1 MDQFWQIKTITK
13 GGKIQIPFKQ
23 LVKNETKIRKIF
35 EIQYRKS
42 FYHMRLF
49 EKIFKHCGWSFS
61 CRYQLKQFC
70 CICRTLS
77 DPSGWR
83 VPGKVAP
90 MGKYE
95 HEEMAFRKSI
105 EKKSL
110 PDLKDLLARQNA
122 ILANQKL
129 IDKLPDKG
137 AKVQLKKT
145 QIEKLIESRSKTVT
159 EASDMLQGLSIQS
172 GIKFRKIK
180 SFNQN
185 EK

>member
-1 MDQFWQIKTITK
+1 
-13 GGKIQIPFKQ
+13 
-23 LVKNETKIRKIF
+23 
-35 EIQYRKS
+35 
-42 FYHMRLF
+42 
-49 EKIFKHCGWSFS
+49 
-61 CRYQLKQFC
+61 
-70 CICRTLS
+70 
-77 DPSGWR
+77 
-83 VPGKVAP
+83 

-172 GIKFRKIK
+172 GKKKCQIVILLGKYVKLHYT
-180 SFNQN
+180 
-185 EK
+185 

>member
-1 MDQFWQIKTITK
+1 
-13 GGKIQIPFKQ
+13 
-23 LVKNETKIRKIF
+23 
-35 EIQYRKS
+35 
-42 FYHMRLF
+42 
-49 EKIFKHCGWSFS
+49 
-61 CRYQLKQFC
+61 
-70 CICRTLS
+70 
-77 DPSGWR
+77 
-83 VPGKVAP
+83 

-172 GIKFRKIK
+172 GNKKNMSNCNFTWKIRQIALFM
-180 SFNQN
+180 S
-185 EK
+185 